1 MSTTPTSADN
11 LPIPFPSS
19 ALREREVVAMEKQ
32 AAEAARNNTILQ
44 AASGLFSADLPKE
57 RYERM
62 VIACLNGRV
71 ATDLAG
77 ILKFAEEIL
86 DGIDLKYPPAPAP
99 APTPNNP

>member
-1 MSTTPTSADN
+1 MATIPTTVDN
-11 LPIPFPSS
+11 LPIPLPNP
-19 ALREREVVAMEKQ
+19 ALREREVAAMEKQ
-32 AAEAARNNTILQ
+32 AAEAGRHNTILQ
-44 AASGLFSADLPKE
+44 AASGLFSTDLPKE

-71 ATDLAG
+71 AADLAG